1 MDMPVSPDEWRVFGP
16 RLIDEYTKLTHDAV
30 RDPGKVSD
38 LMATLVNIA
47 GRPRDDMLPDH
58 EAGVEVFDMVCT
70 AHAVLSA
77 AECMAMSRKSVQ
89 WPDGCAAWR
98 SATCSSSRARSA
110 IWLHGPSKA
119 MTGRRRCIDP

>member
-77 AECMAMSRKSVQ
+77 AELYGDEPEERAMARWLRSMAMSYLFIVASQ
-89 WPDGCAAWR
+89 IGHMAA
-98 SATCSSSRARSA
+98 RAVKGDDRPET
-110 IWLHGPSKA
+110 LH
-119 MTGRRRCIDP
+119 

>member
-47 GRPRDDMLPDH
+47 GRPRDDARPDH

-77 AECMAMSRKSVQ
+77 AELYGDAPEERAMARWLRSMAMSYLFIVASQ
-89 WPDGCAAWR
+89 IGHMAA
-98 SATCSSSRARSA
+98 RAAKGDDRPET
-110 IWLHGPSKA
+110 LH
-119 MTGRRRCIDP
+119 

>member
-47 GRPRDDMLPDH
+47 GRPRDDARPDH

-77 AECMAMSRKSVQ
+77 AELYGDEPEERAMARWLRSMAMSYLFIVASQ
-89 WPDGCAAWR
+89 IGHMAA
-98 SATCSSSRARSA
+98 RAVKGDDRPET
-110 IWLHGPSKA
+110 LH
-119 MTGRRRCIDP
+119 

>member
-16 RLIDEYTKLTHDAV
+16 RLINEYTKLTHDAV

-77 AECMAMSRKSVQ
+77 AELYGDAPEERAMARWLRSMAMSYLFIVASQIGHMAARQVAPRK
-89 WPDGCAAWR
+89 D
-98 SATCSSSRARSA
+98 T
-110 IWLHGPSKA
+110 IH
-119 MTGRRRCIDP
+119 

>member
-77 AECMAMSRKSVQ
+77 AELYGDEPEERAMARWLRSMAMSYLFIVASQ
-89 WPDGCAAWR
+89 IGHMAA
-98 SATCSSSRARSA
+98 RAAKGDDRPET
-110 IWLHGPSKA
+110 LH
-119 MTGRRRCIDP
+119 

>member
-47 GRPRDDMLPDH
+47 GRPRDDARPDH

-77 AECMAMSRKSVQ
+77 AELYGDAPEERAMARWLRSMAMSYLFIVASQ
-89 WPDGCAAWR
+89 IGHMAA
-98 SATCSSSRARSA
+98 RAVKGDDRPET
-110 IWLHGPSKA
+110 LH
-119 MTGRRRCIDP
+119 